1 MIRKFAELLGI
12 SKQPKKEVETQTT
25 LLQKKANT
33 FAHVFL
39 SLSLSLSLSSHNA

>member
-25 LLQKKANT
+25 LLQKKQT
-33 FAHVFL
+33 LLIL
-39 SLSLSLSLSSHNA
+39 SVLLMRKL